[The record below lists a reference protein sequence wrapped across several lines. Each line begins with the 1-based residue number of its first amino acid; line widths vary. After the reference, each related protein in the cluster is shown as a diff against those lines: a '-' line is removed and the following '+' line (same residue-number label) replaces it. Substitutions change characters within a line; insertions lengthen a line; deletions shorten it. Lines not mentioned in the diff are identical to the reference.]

1 MFSVIYLPVILG
13 SASIKSHSY
22 YSYLFFLVSI
32 LINSFR
38 YEFAILNGK
47 LRKSSIPDIP
57 VITPT
62 DCAIL
67 VEFFKVLD

>member
-13 SASIKSHSY
+13 SASIKSYSY
-22 YSYLFFLVSI
+22 YSYLFFFV
-32 LINSFR
+32 NSFR